1 MNSKLIQGL
10 TDELDTYWMGLV
22 EDLKASL
29 VKEDRYA
36 SGNTAQSI
44 GEYNTNPISIT
55 AQGIKVTLGM
65 PDHYIYLDR
74 GVNGALSS
82 RGALPTEDGKV
93 FSYKKG
99 GKMPPL
105 EAIRQFMRNRGI
117 DKLKEAEATT
127 EAPTV
132 RKARAKRSVDKT
144 REANTTSGKK
154 RTKDDELN
162 SIAFVIARSIFEKG
176 TKPTKFYSNV
186 MNDKTML
193 ALENRLMAKFGNLI
207 VDIVKIK

>member
-1 MNSKLIQGL
+1 MNSKLIEGL
-10 TDELDTYWMGLV
+10 TNELDIYWMELV
-22 EDLKASL
+22 EELQASL
-29 VKEDRYA
+29 RKEYGYT
-36 SGNTAQSI
+36 SGLTGQSI

-99 GKMPPL
+99 GKMPPI

-117 DKLKEAEATT
+117 DK
-127 EAPTV
+127 P
-132 RKARAKRSVDKT
+132 KRS
-144 REANTTSGKK
+144 NTNAGRKK
-154 RTKDDELN
+154 SKEDELN
-162 SIAFVIARSIFEKG
+162 GIAFAIARSIWAKG

-186 MNDKTML
+186 VNDKRML
-193 ALENRLMAKFGNLI
+193 ALENRLMAKFGSLI
-207 VDIVKIK
+207 TDIVKL